1 MAAAVQPLDIRG
13 EKVHGYKDIIIET
26 RGYRVANES
35 LVSVIVPTKNNEATI
50 ERCLASIREQSYPNI
65 EVIVV
70 DNYSTDRTARIAE
83 GFGFKLLLKGPE
95 RNPQRNFGA
104 QQAGGEYLLF
114 IDSDMELE
122 PDVVADCVARVQRER
137 TQAVTIPEVSFGEG
151 FWTRSKALERSFYN
165 DEETMA
171 LARFFDKGVFDAV
184 HGFDERLV
192 GFDDRDLHFRIV
204 NSGGKVS
211 RSEAIIRHNEG
222 RVRISR
228 LMGKKYLYG
237 KTLHQ
242 YLSTHRGE
250 SNTQWLFLRVTF
262 VKHWG
267 KMIRHPILAVGMA
280 FMQVCELSAA
290 AAGYLAGRIKPLRV
304 SDNE

>member
-1 MAAAVQPLDIRG
+1 
-13 EKVHGYKDIIIET
+13 
-26 RGYRVANES
+26 VANGP

-50 ERCLASIREQSYPNI
+50 GRCLSSIRDQTYADI

-70 DNYSTDRTARIAE
+70 DNYSTDGTAKIAE
-83 GFGFKLLLKGPE
+83 GFGFKLFSQGPE

-104 QQAGGEYLLF
+104 QQAGGQYLLF

-122 PDVVADCVARVQRER
+122 PDVVADCVTRLQREG
-137 TQAVTIPEVSFGEG
+137 TQAVTIPEVSFGDG
-151 FWTRSKALERSFYN
+151 FWTRCKALERSFYN
-165 DEETMA
+165 AEDTMA
-171 LARFFDKGVFDAV
+171 LSRFFDRGVFDAV

-211 RSEAIIRHNEG
+211 RSQATIRHNEG
-222 RVRISR
+222 RARIPR
-228 LMGKKYLYG
+228 LMRKKYLYG

-250 SNTQWLFLRVTF
+250 SNTRWLLLRVTF

-267 KMIRHPILAVGMA
+267 KMIRHPVLALGMA
-280 FMQVCELSAA
+280 FMQACELSAA
-290 AAGYLAGRIKPLRV
+290 AAGYLVGRLKPLRV

>member
-1 MAAAVQPLDIRG
+1 MG
-13 EKVHGYKDIIIET
+13 EGP
-26 RGYRVANES
+26 
-35 LVSVIVPTKNNEATI
+35 LVSVIVPTKDNEGTI
-50 ERCLASIREQSYPNI
+50 GQCLESVRGQTYPNI

-70 DNYSTDRTARIAE
+70 DNYSTDGTAKIAE
-83 GFGFKLLLKGPE
+83 GFDFKLLFKGPE

-104 QQAGGEYLLF
+104 QHASGEYLLF

-122 PDVVADCVARVQRER
+122 PDVVADCVAKVQREG

-151 FWTRSKALERSFYN
+151 FWTRCKALERSFYN

-171 LARFFDKGVFDAV
+171 LARFFEKNIFDAV
-184 HGFDERLV
+184 HGFDEALV

-222 RVRISR
+222 RARIPR
-228 LMGKKYLYG
+228 LMRKKYLYG

-242 YLSTHRGE
+242 YLSAHRGE
-250 SNTQWLFLRVTF
+250 RNTQWLLLRVTF

-267 KMIRHPILAVGMA
+267 KLIRHPILALGMA
-280 FMQVCELSAA
+280 FMQACELSAA
-290 AAGYLAGRIKPLRV
+290 AAGYFAGRIKPPQV

>member
-1 MAAAVQPLDIRG
+1 MG
-13 EKVHGYKDIIIET
+13 
-26 RGYRVANES
+26 ANP
-35 LVSVIVPTKNNEATI
+35 LVSVIVPTRNNEGTI
-50 ERCLASIREQSYPNI
+50 GKCLASIRDQIYSNI

-70 DNYSTDRTARIAE
+70 DNYSTDATAKIAE

-104 QQAGGEYLLF
+104 QQASGEYLLF
-114 IDSDMELE
+114 IDSDMELT
-122 PDVVADCVARVQRER
+122 PDVVEDCVATVQREG

-151 FWTRSKALERSFYN
+151 FWTRCKALERSFYN

-171 LARFFDKGVFDAV
+171 LARFFDKRSFDAV

-192 GFDDRDLHFRIV
+192 GFDDRDLHFRVV

-211 RSEAIIRHNEG
+211 RSGAVIRHNEG
-222 RVRISR
+222 RARIAR
-228 LMGKKYLYG
+228 LLKKKYLYG

-250 SNTQWLFLRVTF
+250 SNTRWLLLRVTF
-262 VKHWG
+262 IKHWG
-267 KMIRHPILAVGMA
+267 KLMRHPILALGMA
-280 FMQVCELSAA
+280 FMQLCELSAA
-290 AAGYLAGRIKPLRV
+290 AAGYLVGRLKPLRA

>member
-1 MAAAVQPLDIRG
+1 MADGP
-13 EKVHGYKDIIIET
+13 
-26 RGYRVANES
+26 
-35 LVSVIVPTKNNEATI
+35 LVSVIVPTKNNETTI
-50 ERCLASIREQSYPNI
+50 EKCLASIKDQSYRNI

-70 DNYSTDRTARIAE
+70 DNYSTDGTVKIAE
-83 GFGFKLLLKGPE
+83 GFGFKLFSKGPE

-104 QQAGGEYLLF
+104 QQAGGGYLLF

-122 PDVVADCVARVQRER
+122 PDVVLDCVDRIKREG

-151 FWTRSKALERSFYN
+151 FWTRCKALERSFYN
-165 DEETMA
+165 EEETMA
-171 LARFFDKGVFDAV
+171 LARFFDKGAFDAV
-184 HGFDERLV
+184 QGFDERLV

-211 RSEAIIRHNEG
+211 RSQATIRHNEG
-222 RVRISR
+222 RARIPR
-228 LMGKKYLYG
+228 LMRKKYLYG

-250 SNTQWLFLRVTF
+250 SNTRWLLLRVTF

-267 KMIRHPILAVGMA
+267 KMIRHPVLALGMA
-280 FMQVCELSAA
+280 FMQACELSAA
-290 AAGYLAGRIKPLRV
+290 AAGYLVGRLKPLRV